1 MAELHR
7 VEINEKAPS
16 EIEPEAAQTD
26 EVTETTEEQA
36 PTEERPEW
44 LPEKFKSA
52 EDMANAYSELEKKLG
67 QPASEE
73 QQAEEE
79 PQQTEET
86 ENENDKP
93 EAGNYNEAVVEASQ
107 EFFKNDGQLSEE
119 TYQKLEEVGL
129 PRDLVD
135 SYAAGQQALLQ
146 SEEAQIKGVAGGEYD
161 AMAEWANEH
170 LPSEEVDAFDEAVT
184 SGSVQQAKLAVQGLY
199 ARYQNATGSRPK
211 TLVQGAVSGSST
223 MPFKSMQELA
233 RAQSDPRYRSGDK
246 AYHQEIDRRL
256 AVSNI

>member
-7 VEINEKAPS
+7 VEINEKAPN
-16 EIEPEAAQTD
+16 EIEPVD
-26 EVTETTEEQA
+26 ETVETPEEQQA
-36 PTEERPEW
+36 EPQAEETQERPEW

-52 EDMANAYSELEKKLG
+52 EDMAQAYAELEKRMG
-67 QPASEE
+67 QGTKEV
-73 QQAEEE
+73 
-79 PQQTEET
+79 EET
-86 ENENDKP
+86 EQPEEEQTDDDNKE
-93 EAGNYNEAVVEASQ
+93 EAGNYNEAVVEASK
-107 EFFKNDGQLSEE
+107 EFFENDGKLSED
-119 TYQKLEEVGL
+119 TYKKLEGIGL

-146 SEEAQIKGVAGGEYD
+146 SEEAQIKGVAGDNYD

-170 LPSEEVDAFDEAVT
+170 LPQEEIDAFDEAVT
-184 SGSVQQAKLAVQGLY
+184 SGTVSQAKLAVQGLY
-199 ARYQNATGSRPK
+199 ARYQNATGATQPK
-211 TLVQGAVSGSST
+211 LVQGAVSGSST

>member
-36 PTEERPEW
+36 STEERPEW

-67 QPASEE
+67 QPAAEE
-73 QQAEEE
+73 QQEEE
-79 PQQTEET
+79 PQQQET
-86 ENENDKP
+86 ENDNDKP

-107 EFFKNDGQLSEE
+107 EFFANDGQLSDE
-119 TYQKLEEVGL
+119 TYKKLEEVGL

-146 SEEAQIKGVAGGEYD
+146 SEEAQIKGVAGNDYD
-161 AMAEWANEH
+161 ARAEWANEH
-170 LPSEEVDAFDEAVT
+170 LPSEEIDAFEEAVT
-184 SGSVQQAKLAVQGLY
+184 SGSVQQAKLAVQGLH
-199 ARYQNATGSRPK
+199 ARYQNATGNRPK

>member
-7 VEINEKAPS
+7 VEINEKVSS
-16 EIEPEAAQTD
+16 EIEPEEKQQAD
-26 EVTETTEEQA
+26 ETVETPEEQQS
-36 PTEERPEW
+36 ERPEW

-67 QPASEE
+67 QPAAEE
-73 QQAEEE
+73 QQEEE
-79 PQQTEET
+79 QPQQEET
-86 ENENDKP
+86 ENDNDKP

-107 EFFKNDGQLSEE
+107 EFFNNDGQLSDE
-119 TYQKLEEVGL
+119 TYKKLEEVGL

-146 SEEAQIKGVAGGEYD
+146 SEETQIKGVAGGDYD

-170 LPSEEVDAFDEAVT
+170 LPSEEIDAFDEAVT
-184 SGSVQQAKLAVQGLY
+184 SGSVQQAKLAVQGLH

>member
-7 VEINEKAPS
+7 VEINEKVSS
-16 EIEPEAAQTD
+16 EIEPEEKQQAD
-26 EVTETTEEQA
+26 ETVETPEEQQS
-36 PTEERPEW
+36 ERPEW

-67 QPASEE
+67 QPVSEE
-73 QQAEEE
+73 QQEEE
-79 PQQTEET
+79 QPQTEEA
-86 ENENDKP
+86 ENDNDKP

-107 EFFKNDGQLSEE
+107 EFFANDGQLSDE

-146 SEEAQIKGVAGGEYD
+146 SEETQIKGVAGGDYD

-170 LPSEEVDAFDEAVT
+170 LPSEEIDAFDEAVT
-184 SGSVQQAKLAVQGLY
+184 SGSVQQAKLAVQGLH